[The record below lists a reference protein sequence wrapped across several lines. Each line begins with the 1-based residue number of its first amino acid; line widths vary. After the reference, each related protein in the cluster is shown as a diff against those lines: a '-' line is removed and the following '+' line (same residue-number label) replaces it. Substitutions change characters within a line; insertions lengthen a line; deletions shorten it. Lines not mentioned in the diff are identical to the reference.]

1 MQRILVFGDT
11 HIPTRCDSIPKPFHK
26 HIEQTRY
33 DFALIT
39 GDLVREH
46 SMRAVL
52 PPLPRCYIV
61 RGNMDYMNDYN
72 FHEQVQAE
80 EFKILLMHGTQLRPR
95 GNIDQLWEV
104 VVEID
109 ADIGVHGHTHRPDIR
124 LLKDK
129 LLLNPG
135 TITGATGGS
144 SGRDDASFIELE
156 VLGNSLKVIL
166 HHTDWRI
173 AKKSEISF
181 TKQEGIIRNNSL

>member
-1 MQRILVFGDT
+1 
-11 HIPTRCDSIPKPFHK
+11 
-26 HIEQTRY
+26 
-33 DFALIT
+33 
-39 GDLVREH
+39 
-46 SMRAVL
+46 
-52 PPLPRCYIV
+52 
-61 RGNMDYMNDYN
+61 MNDYN

-135 TITGATGGS
+135 TITGATGGR

-156 VLGNSLKVIL
+156 VSGSSLKVIL

-181 TKQEGIIRNNSL
+181 IKQEGIIRNNSS